1 MDYFEVC
8 WSIFSTICLVNVFF
22 GILVCEI
29 TTFTV
34 LAAVPIFSSAA
45 GAIANGLCYYVY
57 YNDHPLVNEVV
68 AAVFADFFWLVR
80 LLQLTSLMRLLTHS
94 IVTRRKSVAL
104 QLYHPR
110 TSPPP
115 DPMARLHYRLLDSD
129 GSNRYL
135 PSLHRRIPRQIPYR
149 RRARVRSHH
158 QLPTYWLFHIHGH
171 FGMS

>member
-34 LAAVPIFSSAA
+34 LAAVPIFSSAT

-80 LLQLTSLMRLLTHS
+80 LHQLASLVCLLTRS
-94 IVTRRKSVAL
+94 IVTRRKSIAL
-104 QLYHPR
+104 QLYHP
-110 TSPPP
+110 
-115 DPMARLHYRLLDSD
+115 
-129 GSNRYL
+129 
-135 PSLHRRIPRQIPYR
+135 
-149 RRARVRSHH
+149 
-158 QLPTYWLFHIHGH
+158 
-171 FGMS
+171 

>member
-80 LLQLTSLMRLLTHS
+80 LPQLASLVCLLKRS
-94 IVTRRKSVAL
+94 IVTRRKSIAL
-104 QLYHPR
+104 
-110 TSPPP
+110 
-115 DPMARLHYRLLDSD
+115 
-129 GSNRYL
+129 
-135 PSLHRRIPRQIPYR
+135 
-149 RRARVRSHH
+149 
-158 QLPTYWLFHIHGH
+158 
-171 FGMS
+171 